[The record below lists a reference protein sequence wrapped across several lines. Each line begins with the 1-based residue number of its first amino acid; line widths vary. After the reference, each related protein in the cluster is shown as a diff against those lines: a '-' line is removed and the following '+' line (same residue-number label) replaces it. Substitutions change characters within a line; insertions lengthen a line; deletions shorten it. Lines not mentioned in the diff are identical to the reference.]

1 VTDIDEVLDLY
12 DRWGA
17 ERYDEDVVQLD
28 HALQTAALAAAAGA
42 ADDLVAAALLHD
54 AGHLLAL
61 RDGQAGPH
69 ESVAPAYLAALFPM
83 SVTEPIALH
92 VAAKRYLC
100 AVEPAYRAGLS
111 AGSQRSLRRQGGPM
125 SAGEVATF
133 ETTPGW
139 VDAVDL
145 RRWDD
150 AGKVDG
156 AVVPGLASYEPLLRS
171 LACSGF

>member
-12 DRWGA
+12 DRWGT
-17 ERYDEDVVQLD
+17 ERYDEDVAQLD

-69 ESVAPAYLAALFPM
+69 ESVAPAYLAPLFPM

-111 AGSQRSLRRQGGPM
+111 VGSQRSLRRQGGPM

-139 VDAVDL
+139 VDAVAL
-145 RRWDD
+145 RVWDD